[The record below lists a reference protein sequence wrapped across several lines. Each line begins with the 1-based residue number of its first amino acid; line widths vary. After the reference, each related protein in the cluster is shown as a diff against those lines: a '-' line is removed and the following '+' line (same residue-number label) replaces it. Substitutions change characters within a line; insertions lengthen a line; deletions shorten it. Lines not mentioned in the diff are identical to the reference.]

1 MRFRKFRGIL
11 RITSKNQWECFF
23 FKLYILNSAQY
34 ILNKFWENGNKDLIV
49 HPCSPKSTNEVRYQ
63 SSIISLRN
71 AMGFGPTLHGRCK
84 HRHTRVQKAIASAQ
98 TQKKP
103 ASCTKHFGLLLPT
116 WHQNHEP
123 EFHPSKK
130 HEPSFHLSGWHLFF
144 PPEFHPFKTMIKWC

>member
-1 MRFRKFRGIL
+1 MYNFGCIFLKFSSIHTKQFLRKW
-11 RITSKNQWECFF
+11 Q
-23 FKLYILNSAQY
+23 Q
-34 ILNKFWENGNKDLIV
+34 GNKDLIV

-103 ASCTKHFGLLLPT
+103 ASCTKHFGLLK
-116 WHQNHEP
+116 QV
-123 EFHPSKK
+123 
-130 HEPSFHLSGWHLFF
+130 GI
-144 PPEFHPFKTMIKWC
+144 KTMNLSFIHRKTMNQVAT